1 MSLDE
6 QKVRRES
13 PIILFPEI
21 IGVSLVALLAPAY
34 LVRILLSGQ
43 MTAGIAGLALWFI
56 ALFFTVRFI
65 WRRQYIFAYL
75 PMIAM
80 LGLYY
85 VIQKWMIL

>member
-1 MSLDE
+1 MNPQE

-21 IGVSLVALLAPAY
+21 IGVSIVALLAPVY
-34 LVRILLSGQ
+34 LVKILLSGQ
-43 MTAGIAGLALWFI
+43 VLAGAAGLALWSV

-65 WRRQYIFAYL
+65 GRRQYGFAYL
-75 PMIAM
+75 PMLAM
-80 LGLYY
+80 LGLYF